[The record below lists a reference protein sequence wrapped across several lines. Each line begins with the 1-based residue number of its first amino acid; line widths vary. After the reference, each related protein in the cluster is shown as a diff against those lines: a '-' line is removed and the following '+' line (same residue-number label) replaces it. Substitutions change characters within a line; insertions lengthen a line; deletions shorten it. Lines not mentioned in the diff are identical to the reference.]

1 MKLRAKQII
10 LFFLI
15 FALIFAM
22 PGCGK
27 DKKKTSVSS
36 TLTVTFLDVGQGDCA
51 FIECDGEYM
60 LIDAGPKGSSDKV
73 RKYLLQEN
81 VYTLKYL
88 VLSHLDEDHIG
99 GILKDALRNVSIEYV
114 LSNQHISVNTEL
126 ERKLIAYKQKIP
138 QKGDTFQLGSAK
150 IEVIS
155 VQSSDRNDSLV
166 IMIHHGKTRFLFTGD
181 IEAAQQKEVADTL
194 LSMAKDIKKS
204 EVLIKMPHHG
214 AYNPDNSFLGD
225 ITENYLATMV
235 NHSYAKYFVIS
246 VGKNN
251 RYGHPHKKT
260 IEIIEQALPSGKH
273 KKDCLFRT
281 DENGDIVFTSNG
293 KKITPS

>member
-1 MKLRAKQII
+1 MNLITKRII
-10 LFFLI
+10 LFLLI

-27 DKKKTSVSS
+27 DKKKASASS

-51 FIECDGEYM
+51 LVECDGEYM

-73 RKYLLQEN
+73 RKYLLREN

-99 GILKDALRNVSIEYV
+99 GILKDALRNVSVEYV
-114 LSNQHISVNTEL
+114 LSNQNISVNTEL

-138 QKGDTFQLGSAK
+138 KKGDTFQLGSAK
-150 IEVIS
+150 VEVIS
-155 VQSSDRNDSLV
+155 VRSENRNDSLV
-166 IMIHHGKTRFLFTGD
+166 LMIHHGKTRFLFTGD
-181 IEAAQQKEVADTL
+181 IEAAQQKAVADTL
-194 LSMAKDIKKS
+194 LGMSKELKKA

-214 AYNPDNSFLGD
+214 AYNPDNSFLDG
-225 ITENYLATMV
+225 ITENYLATLV
-235 NHSYAKYFVIS
+235 NHSYARYFVIS
-246 VGKNN
+246 VGENN
-251 RYGHPHKKT
+251 RYDHPHKKT
-260 IEIIEQALPSGKH
+260 LEIIEQALPSGKH